1 MGIARTF
8 AKNAI
13 YQIASNLALRLS
25 SLFFVVF
32 LAAILS
38 PQEFGTYAWV
48 VGMALLAEGI
58 ANAGCVETMINF
70 VSKAIAEKKQNAGSY
85 FFHILKTKLLIL
97 GLVVIG
103 MIVFSNFIT
112 SFLLQKPQLAFAFIL
127 SAIFLI
133 FYSISTFFRS
143 VFFATKNLKIVFY
156 LNIIESIIRI
166 ILIIGFVSIV
176 KSSHYAIFGY
186 IFSLAIISIILF
198 FVIRKQYPFLLK
210 HSNDFD
216 KKEVNDFRNFLMLTS
231 FATILLPN
239 IDFLIISALLPI
251 ESVGF
256 YRIAVSWATA
266 FGALIPFIM
275 LAPYIID
282 LSAKGKQ
289 NLQEGFNSFF
299 KYNMIFVA
307 PLAFG
312 LSFFSKILLAV
323 FYKQRFEVVSS
334 ELLSILAFLIIF
346 QTTILIF
353 SYLFNAV
360 GKPKQTTWAFA
371 IAIIVGIISNWFF
384 INWFGLIGAAYA
396 TVLTYVLLFIVL
408 FLLTRIKTQIHVYLS
423 NLLKPVFCAA
433 IMFGFLSALPQNNN
447 IIIAI
452 IYAIF
457 GAIVY
462 FVLILLTKTVTIKEI
477 IFLKNRIMNP

>member
-8 AKNAI
+8 AENAVF
-13 YQIASNLALRLS
+13 QIASNLVLRLS

-70 VSKAIAEKKQNAGSY
+70 VSKAIAEKSQNAGSY
-85 FFHILKTKLLIL
+85 FSYILKTKLFIL
-97 GLVVIG
+97 AIVVIV
-103 MIVFSNFIT
+103 MVIFSNQIT
-112 SFLLQKPQLAFAFIL
+112 SLLVQKPELSFAFIL
-127 SAIFLI
+127 AAVFLI

-143 VFFATKNLKIVFY
+143 VFFATKNLKTVFY
-156 LNIIESIIRI
+156 LNVFESVIRI
-166 ILIIGFVSIV
+166 ILVIGFVSIV
-176 KSSHYAIFGY
+176 NSSYYAVAGY
-186 IFSLAIISIILF
+186 VLSLAIISVILF
-198 FVIRKQYPFLLK
+198 FVIRKNYPFLFK
-210 HSNDFD
+210 QENNFD

-299 KYNMIFVA
+299 KYNMVFVA

-312 LSFFSKILLAV
+312 LSFFSKILLSV
-323 FYKQRFEVVSS
+323 FYKQRFEVASS
-334 ELLSILAFLIIF
+334 ELLFVLAFLIMF
-346 QTTILIF
+346 QTSILIF
-353 SYLFNAV
+353 SYLFNALK
-360 GKPKQTTWAFA
+360 KPKITTFAFIGAIILGIILNYFA
-371 IAIIVGIISNWFF
+371 ITS
-384 INWFGLIGAAYA
+384 FGLIGAAYA
-396 TVLTYVLLFIVL
+396 TLATYIVL
-408 FLLTRIKTQIHVYLS
+408 FIALFFSVKPVTGIAMHFG
-423 NLLKPVFCAA
+423 NLLKPIICSAL
-433 IMFGFLSALPQNNN
+433 MFGFLFLLPQNSN
-447 IIIAI
+447 IVIAV
-452 IYAIF
+452 IYAILAGIF
-457 GAIVY
+457 Y
-462 FVLILLTKTVTIKEI
+462 FVLLLATKTITISEI
-477 IFLKNRIMNP
+477 LHLKNRIINP